1 MSIIP
6 SSFCF
11 SYFLILFPFSFI
23 FFLFL
28 RFLSLFPF
36 SFLLI
41 FFPFSFLITLSI
53 HQDTSS
59 TYLYLSASGAPPPA
73 SSIYA
78 RRLPPVVSHP
88 PPPGLRGVSCR
99 RSVGPSG
106 LRDSTPPSAASI
118 VSSLAALLDP
128 VGGDLLLPTREC
140 VVLVL
145 AAIASSEVVCRTA
158 DSWHRSPA
166 PVVSHLCRQPPT
178 PSCRGPSISPRL
190 CRHHPSPP
198 RLRRRPLA
206 PPPSF
211 STSTLAPPHL

>member
-1 MSIIP
+1 VP
-6 SSFCF
+6 
-11 SYFLILFPFSFI
+11 
-23 FFLFL
+23 
-28 RFLSLFPF
+28 
-36 SFLLI
+36 
-41 FFPFSFLITLSI
+41 
-53 HQDTSS
+53 
-59 TYLYLSASGAPPPA
+59 
-73 SSIYA
+73 
-78 RRLPPVVSHP
+78 HP

-166 PVVSHLCRQPPT
+166 PVVSHLCHQPH
-178 PSCRGPSISPRL
+178 RVV
-190 CRHHPSPP
+190 
-198 RLRRRPLA
+198 A
-206 PPPSF
+206 PPS
-211 STSTLAPPHL
+211 LCACAVIIHLPHACVVVL